1 MCAGI
6 IMRICFQFPTQLPRS
21 FSAPRTDQIGR
32 EAPGTITAVQGWG
45 GAVARFRPKEV
56 AGQMRE
62 VLEQSRDMCV

>member
-6 IMRICFQFPTQLPRS
+6 ILRICFLFPTQLPRS

-45 GAVARFRPKEV
+45 GQLLGS
-56 AGQMRE
+56 GQKK
-62 VLEQSRDMCV
+62 SPDG